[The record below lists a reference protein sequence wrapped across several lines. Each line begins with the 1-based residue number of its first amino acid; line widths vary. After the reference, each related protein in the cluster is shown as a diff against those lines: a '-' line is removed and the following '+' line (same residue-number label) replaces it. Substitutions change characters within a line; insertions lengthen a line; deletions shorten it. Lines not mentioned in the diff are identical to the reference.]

1 MKTVPIQLGLGFCLS
16 LMMCLLCDQG
26 LAQPV
31 PPPPL
36 VVAAVIP
43 DHGLAMKPLQ
53 ALVLQALDRSPS
65 IREAQ
70 ANWRATEQ
78 DVNQSRSALWPR
90 LEFNA
95 NSSAAKLEQGKGN
108 ALSQRAGATVSYNV
122 LDFGKTR
129 KQIEARQF
137 QALAYQDRVLIARET
152 TTFDTVSAYLQL
164 IKHQRLI
171 RIYEQH
177 IIELR
182 ALVDKLSEIVAVFE
196 GRRSELTQAQT
207 RLGQARDALLSVK
220 ARQREFQL
228 VLMRQ
233 TGAGAASQPLPD
245 TLPTFPASGI
255 GSLIEEASLRHPAVR
270 SARSE
275 AASARALAAET
286 HAGQRPQVDLQL
298 NKQTGVDANGISS
311 PAQIFVSARWVAFE
325 GFAAKASEQ
334 AQLDRAQAADERAS
348 QLLIEIEFNVETA
361 WADYEAQ
368 SSRVQELTQLVKG
381 TAQVRKDY
389 YDQWRE
395 LGRRSLLDVL
405 TAENEHLSTKLSLAT
420 SEVDQAIAL
429 AKMRFE
435 AGTLKEWIVGD
446 DGQAVQ
452 QDLMP
457 VKVGDSAST
466 PALSALPGRMSSPFA
481 FSLPF

>member
-1 MKTVPIQLGLGFCLS
+1 MLLPAQRTFGFCFTLIG
-16 LMMCLLCDQG
+16 LLCG
-26 LAQPV
+26 PSLAQPLSV
-31 PPPPL
+31 PPL
-36 VVAAVIP
+36 VVAAIIP
-43 DHGLAMKPLQ
+43 DHGVAMKPLQ
-53 ALVLQALDRSPS
+53 ALVLQAIDRSPS

-70 ANWRATEQ
+70 ASWRATEQ

-90 LEFNA
+90 LELSA
-95 NSSAAKLEQGKGN
+95 NSGAAKLEQGQGS
-108 ALSQRAGATVSYNV
+108 ALSGRVGATVSYNV

-129 KQIEARQF
+129 KQIEARQL
-137 QALAYQDRVLIARET
+137 QAFAYQDRVLIARET

-164 IKHQRLI
+164 IKQQRLI

-177 IIELR
+177 IIELKS
-182 ALVDKLSEIVAVFE
+182 LVDKLSEIVTVFE

-207 RLGQARDALLSVK
+207 RLGQARDALLSIK

-228 VLMRQ
+228 VLLRQ
-233 TGAGAASQPLPD
+233 AGAGAAGQPLPD
-245 TLPTFPASGI
+245 TLPAFPASGM
-255 GSLIEEASLRHPAVR
+255 STLIEEASLRHPAVR

-286 HAGQRPQVDLQL
+286 HATQKPQVDLQL
-298 NKQTGVDANGISS
+298 NKQTGVDVNGVSS
-311 PAQIFVSARWVAFE
+311 PAQLYLSARWLAFE
-325 GFAAKASEQ
+325 GFGSKASEQ
-334 AQLDRAQAADERAS
+334 AQLERAQSAEERAA
-348 QLLIEIEFNVETA
+348 QLLIEIEYNIQSA

-405 TAENEHLSTKLSLAT
+405 SAENEHLNTKLSLAT
-420 SEVDQAIAL
+420 SEVDQVVAL
-429 AKMRFE
+429 AKMRFV

-446 DGQAVQ
+446 DGQAVPQ
-452 QDLMP
+452 NSTP
-457 VKVGDSAST
+457 VKVSGSAAT
-466 PALSALPGRMSSPFA
+466 PALSALPGKMSFPFGL
-481 FSLPF
+481 SLPF

>member
-1 MKTVPIQLGLGFCLS
+1 MIYLSIQRGLGFCLG
-16 LMMCLLCDQG
+16 LMCLLCCPCM
-26 LAQPV
+26 AQSV
-31 PPPPL
+31 PEPPL
-36 VVAAVIP
+36 VVAAFIP
-43 DHGLAMKPLQ
+43 DHGVAMKPLQ
-53 ALVLQALDRSPS
+53 ALVLQAINRSPS

-70 ANWRATEQ
+70 ASWRATEQ

-90 LEFNA
+90 LELSA
-95 NSSAAKLEQGKGN
+95 NSGAAKLEQGQGS
-108 ALSQRAGATVSYNV
+108 ALSGRVGATVSYNV

-129 KQIEARQF
+129 KQIEARQM
-137 QALAYQDRVLIARET
+137 QALAYQDRVLMARES

-164 IKHQRLI
+164 LKQQRLI

-182 ALVDKLSEIVAVFE
+182 SLSDKLSDIVTVFE

-207 RLGQARDALLSVK
+207 RLGQARDALLTIK

-228 VLMRQ
+228 VLLRQ
-233 TGAGAASQPLPD
+233 AGAGTAGQPLPD
-245 TLPTFPASGI
+245 TLPVFPAI
-255 GSLIEEASLRHPAVR
+255 GMVSLVEEAGLRHPAVR

-286 HAGQRPQVDLQL
+286 HAAQKPQVDIQL
-298 NKQTGVDANGISS
+298 NKQTGRDVNGLSS
-311 PAQIFVSARWVAFE
+311 PSQLFLSARWLAFE
-325 GFAAKASEQ
+325 GFGAQASEL
-334 AQLDRAQAADERAS
+334 AQLERAQSAEERAA
-348 QLLIEIEFNVETA
+348 QLLIEIEYNIQSA
-361 WADYEAQ
+361 GADHEAQ

-405 TAENEHLSTKLSLAT
+405 SAENEHLNTKLSLAT
-420 SEVDQAIAL
+420 SEVDQVIAL

-435 AGTLKEWIVGD
+435 AGVLKEWLVGD
-446 DGQAVQ
+446 DGQAVPR
-452 QDLMP
+452 DSIS
-457 VKVGDSAST
+457 VKVDGPAIT
-466 PALSALPGRMSSPFA
+466 PALTALPGKVSPSFA
-481 FSLPF
+481 FKLPF